1 MEIREI
7 KEKTCLIN
15 DFNAIKTI
23 SISKVN
29 EAWANSSPI
38 DGKQCLELKYIKV
51 EGNDLIHNMEIREIE
66 GKNMFNL

>member
-7 KEKTCLIN
+7 EGKTCLNN
-15 DFNAIKTI
+15 DFNAIKII

-38 DGKQCLELKYIKV
+38 DGK
-51 EGNDLIHNMEIREIE
+51 
-66 GKNMFNL
+66 

>member
-7 KEKTCLIN
+7 EEKTYLIN
-15 DFNAIKTI
+15 DFNLIKII

-38 DGKQCLELKYIKV
+38 ERKQCQELNYTKFG
-51 EGNDLIHNMEIREIE
+51 GN
-66 GKNMFNL
+66 

>member
-7 KEKTCLIN
+7 KEKTCKIN
-15 DFNAIKTI
+15 DFNAMKII

-38 DGKQCLELKYIKV
+38 DGKQCKEPKQLKF
-51 EGNDLIHNMEIREIE
+51 G
-66 GKNMFNL
+66 GT